1 MSNTALLHYID
12 FSPNKRKVQ
21 SFNNNKNHKDIII
34 KYLLQ
39 QLKWLKEKQK
49 IKRNIKV
56 LHLFSAH
63 ETMLLKTTK
72 TLHLMMLFLIYD
84 FLKLCNFSS
93 SRENDAVQNK
103 QWKLTS
109 NLLHLSWSL
118 KEEFLERWQSITN
131 FSLPWTLKEEHN
143 RMI

>member
-12 FSPNKRKVQ
+12 FNPNKRKVQ
-21 SFNNNKNHKDIII
+21 SFNNNKNHKDIVI

-39 QLKWLKEKQK
+39 RLKCLKEKQK

-103 QWKLTS
+103 Q
-109 NLLHLSWSL
+109 
-118 KEEFLERWQSITN
+118 
-131 FSLPWTLKEEHN
+131 
-143 RMI
+143 

>member
-12 FSPNKRKVQ
+12 FNPNKIKVQ

-84 FLKLCNFSS
+84 LLKLCNFIS

-103 QWKLTS
+103 QWKLAS

-118 KEEFLERWQSITN
+118 KEEFLESWQSIIN

>member
-1 MSNTALLHYID
+1 MHYID
-12 FSPNKRKVQ
+12 FNPNKRKVK
-21 SFNNNKNHKDIII
+21 SFNNNKNHKDIIM

-39 QLKWLKEKQK
+39 RLKWLKEKQK

-84 FLKLCNFSS
+84 LLKLCNFIS

-103 QWKLTS
+103 QWKLAS

-118 KEEFLERWQSITN
+118 KEEFLESWQSIIN

>member
-12 FSPNKRKVQ
+12 FNPNKRKVK
-21 SFNNNKNHKDIII
+21 SFSNNKNHKDIIM

-39 QLKWLKEKQK
+39 RLKWLKEKQK

-63 ETMLLKTTK
+63 ETMLLKTKK

-84 FLKLCNFSS
+84 LLKLCNFIS

-103 QWKLTS
+103 QWKLAS

-118 KEEFLERWQSITN
+118 KEEFLESWQSIIN

>member
-12 FSPNKRKVQ
+12 FNPNKRKVK
-21 SFNNNKNHKDIII
+21 SFNNNKNHKDIIM

-39 QLKWLKEKQK
+39 RLKWLKEKQK

-84 FLKLCNFSS
+84 LLKLCNFIS

-103 QWKLTS
+103 QWKLAS

-118 KEEFLERWQSITN
+118 KEEFLERWQSIIN

>member
-12 FSPNKRKVQ
+12 FNSNKRKVQ

-39 QLKWLKEKQK
+39 RLKCLKEKQK

-84 FLKLCNFSS
+84 FLKLRNFSS

-118 KEEFLERWQSITN
+118 KEEFLERWQSIIN

>member
-12 FSPNKRKVQ
+12 FNPNKRKVQ

-39 QLKWLKEKQK
+39 RLKCLKEKQK

-84 FLKLCNFSS
+84 LLKLCNFIS

-103 QWKLTS
+103 QWKLAS

-118 KEEFLERWQSITN
+118 KEEFLESWQSIIN

>member
-12 FSPNKRKVQ
+12 FNANKRNVQ
-21 SFNNNKNHKDIII
+21 GFHNNKNHKDIII

-39 QLKWLKEKQK
+39 RLKWLKEKQK
-49 IKRNIKV
+49 IERNIKV

-84 FLKLCNFSS
+84 FLELCNFSS

-103 QWKLTS
+103 QWKLAS
-109 NLLHLSWSL
+109 DLLHLSWSL
-118 KEEFLERWQSITN
+118 KEEFLESWQSIIN
-131 FSLPWTLKEEHN
+131 FSLPWTLKEDHN

>member
-12 FSPNKRKVQ
+12 FNPNKRKVK
-21 SFNNNKNHKDIII
+21 SFNNNKNHKDIIM

-39 QLKWLKEKQK
+39 RLKWLKEKQK

-84 FLKLCNFSS
+84 LLKLCNFIS

-103 QWKLTS
+103 QWKLAS

-118 KEEFLERWQSITN
+118 KEEFLESWQSIIN